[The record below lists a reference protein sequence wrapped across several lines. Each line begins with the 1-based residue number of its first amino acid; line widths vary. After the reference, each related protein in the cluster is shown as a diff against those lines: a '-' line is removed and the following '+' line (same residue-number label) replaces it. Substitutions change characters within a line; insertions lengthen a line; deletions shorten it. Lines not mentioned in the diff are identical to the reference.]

1 MTAADLIA
9 RHAIRNTLA
18 RHSRGVDRADANLLA
33 SAYHPG
39 ATVDYG
45 FFAGPAA
52 TLVEILAGAQKAAL
66 PTLHRTGNCDIRMA
80 GSRAVSESLVIAH
93 AEEPREGGA
102 NLRRMIFG
110 RYLDRHECRDGEWRL
125 THRTYVLDSNINRT
139 DAGLRCDPPLAD
151 DHFVPEGGKG
161 AADPARVLI
170 AHHRAAARPLQEAR
184 PMDIDA
190 AALDAALSR
199 EAIRSLVYGYCR
211 AADRADADLMASLFW
226 EDATVISGVTNGSA
240 ADFAREVVAYVTTNL
255 EACFHSVSNEW
266 IEVKG
271 DHGVGEH
278 YVIAHDRAGGT
289 DRMTGGRYVDS
300 YERRG
305 GIWKIA
311 SRTFISDWTA
321 AHPTTFEPAGFYEGL
336 TTRGCFGR
344 IDPIYKHWE
353 SL

>member
-1 MTAADLIA
+1 MTTADLVA

-33 SAYHPG
+33 SAYHAD

-45 FFAGPAA
+45 FFVGPAV

-66 PTLHRTGNCDIRMA
+66 PTLHRTGNCDIRVK

-93 AEEPREGGA
+93 AEEASESGPK
-102 NLRRMIFG
+102 LRRMVFG
-110 RYLDRHECRDGEWRL
+110 RYLDRHEHRDGDWRL
-125 THRTYVLDSNINRT
+125 THRTYVLDSNMNRT
-139 DAGLRCDPPLAD
+139 DAGPRADPPLAD

-161 AADPARVLI
+161 AADPARALI
-170 AHHRAAARPLQEAR
+170 AHHRAAARHLQEAR
-184 PMDIDA
+184 PMETDA
-190 AALDAALSR
+190 TALDAALSR

-211 AADRADADLMASLFW
+211 AADRADPDLMASLFW
-226 EDATVISGVTNGSA
+226 DDATVISGVTNGPA
-240 ADFAREVVAYVTTNL
+240 ADFARAVTQYVTTNL
-255 EACFHSVSNEW
+255 DACFHSVSNEW

-271 DHGVGEH
+271 DHAVGEH
-278 YVIAHDRAGGT
+278 YVIAHDRASGI
-289 DRMTGGRYVDS
+289 DRMTGGRYADS

-305 GIWKIA
+305 GQWKIA

-321 AHPTTFEPAGFYEGL
+321 AHSTTFEQAGFYEGL

-344 IDPIYKHWE
+344 NDPIYRHWE